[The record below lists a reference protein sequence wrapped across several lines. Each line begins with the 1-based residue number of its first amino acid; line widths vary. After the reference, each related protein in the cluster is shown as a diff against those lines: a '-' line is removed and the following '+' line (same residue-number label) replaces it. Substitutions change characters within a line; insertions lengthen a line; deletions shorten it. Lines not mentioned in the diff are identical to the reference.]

1 MKRLALILMTL
12 FLLGAVACS
21 GTTTPSAEP
30 AVPDTETMTDT
41 KMDSELADTEMADSD
56 AAESADEPM
65 TEGQH
70 DTMASDDMA
79 AADDTMADDS
89 MAEDTMAAAAAWQ
102 TVPVTNA
109 RTGETF
115 TLGDFAGKTV
125 FVEPMA
131 TWCSN
136 CRQQLTNVQQART
149 QINSDDVVFIA
160 LSVETTISNEELA
173 QYADNLGF
181 DWTFAVMSPELLQAL
196 SDEFGRTITN
206 PPSTPH
212 FVIRP
217 DGSVSD
223 LVTGVESAE
232 AIVAQTSN

>member
-1 MKRLALILMTL
+1 MKRLALMLMTL

-21 GTTTPSAEP
+21 GATTPTAEP
-30 AVPDTETMTDT
+30 AVPDTATMTDT
-41 KMDSELADTEMADSD
+41 TMDSEMADS
-56 AAESADEPM
+56 AESTDESM

-70 DTMASDDMA
+70 DTVASDDLAA
-79 AADDTMADDS
+79 AADA

-223 LVTGVESAE
+223 LVTGVKSAE